1 MNGSTVTLI
10 DRYYWVGVR
19 LKPVFDGEIFENLK
33 FFNIFPQQLQISPQ
47 QLQISPKSSHPLNK
61 LNFSLIFSR

>member
-33 FFNIFPQQLQISPQ
+33 FFNIFPQHWQIST
-47 QLQISPKSSHPLNK
+47 KSSHPLNK